1 MELQNLEK
9 QLGYTFNNIKLLEL
23 SLIHKSS
30 NNSSNNE
37 RLEFLGDSILN
48 ASISKYLFLKF
59 PNETEGLLTRMR
71 SSIVKGETLT
81 KKAKELNVIKF
92 ISLSKGTSNLSDN
105 RKHSILEGT
114 IESIIGAVFLDSGW
128 DSADKF
134 IQDLFKT
141 ELSRI
146 TINDEF
152 RDSKTELQ
160 ELLQS
165 KKLSPPIYQ
174 TTELKDGFDCKIE
187 LNEISFIAS
196 GNSKRQA
203 ERAAAQEVLTH
214 LKSNNA

>member
-1 MELQNLEK
+1 MSLDDLSK
-9 QLGYTFNNIKLLEL
+9 KIGYEFADIKLLEL
-23 SLIHKSS
+23 AITHKSADS
-30 NNSSNNE
+30 KSNNE
-37 RLEFLGDSILN
+37 RLEFLGDAILST
-48 ASISKYLFLKF
+48 AVSEYLYTKF
-59 PNETEGLLTRMR
+59 PHQKEGLLTRMR
-71 SSIVKGETLT
+71 SHLVKGDTLT
-81 KKAKELNVIKF
+81 RIAYKLELTNFIK
-92 ISLSKGTSNLSDN
+92 LSKGTANLSSE
-105 RKHSILEGT
+105 RKQSILEGVV
-114 IESIIGAVFLDSGW
+114 EAIIGAVMLDSNW
-128 DSADKF
+128 ETSKKF
-134 IQDLFKT
+134 VLKLLKK
-141 ELSRI
+141 ELSKI
-146 TINDEF
+146 SIDKEF